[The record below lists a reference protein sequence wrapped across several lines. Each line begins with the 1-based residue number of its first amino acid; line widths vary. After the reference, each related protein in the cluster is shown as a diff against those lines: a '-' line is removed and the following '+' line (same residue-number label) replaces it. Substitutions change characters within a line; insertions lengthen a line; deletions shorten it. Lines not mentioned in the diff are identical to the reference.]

1 MKKVLLFVGLSIALM
16 TNAQDGEAHNEEA
29 GKKVAS
35 VILENM
41 DGDEVNT
48 GEMGFEGPVII
59 SFWSTWCTPCK
70 KELNT
75 INELYLDWQDE
86 TGVNL
91 VAVSIDDERTKSKV
105 PMYVNAKMWDYTV
118 LMDPNGDFKRA
129 MGVNNVPHTFLLDKD
144 GTIVYSHNNYAPG
157 DEDSLYEELLKLASS
172 DVKE

>member
-59 SFWSTWCTPCK
+59 SFWAT
-70 KELNT
+70 
-75 INELYLDWQDE
+75 
-86 TGVNL
+86 
-91 VAVSIDDERTKSKV
+91 
-105 PMYVNAKMWDYTV
+105 
-118 LMDPNGDFKRA
+118 
-129 MGVNNVPHTFLLDKD
+129 
-144 GTIVYSHNNYAPG
+144 
-157 DEDSLYEELLKLASS
+157 
-172 DVKE
+172 

>member
-1 MKKVLLFVGLSIALM
+1 M

-59 SFWSTWCTPCK
+59 SFWATWCTPCK

-105 PMYVNAKMWDYTV
+105 PITQLISRGLRK
-118 LMDPNGDFKRA
+118 
-129 MGVNNVPHTFLLDKD
+129 
-144 GTIVYSHNNYAPG
+144 AP
-157 DEDSLYEELLKLASS
+157 
-172 DVKE
+172 VKKTRSK